1 MTFQLCLR
9 NATVENF
16 DEPEMEGKL
25 NMKIAYIEN
34 EKAQVRQWH
43 RILSKLHG
51 DTLQITI
58 LQNESEEVRFYAT
71 FFLHGRIKI

>member
-1 MTFQLCLR
+1 MEKL
-9 NATVENF
+9 

-25 NMKIAYIEN
+25 NVKLAYIEN

-51 DTLQITI
+51 DKLQITFI
-58 LQNESEEVRFYAT
+58 QNESEEVRFYTT
-71 FFLHGRIKI
+71 FLWKNLIRKCNYLSTAN